1 MKYTSKRITELYVDV
16 SCKEI
21 VDNLANHI
29 NEDLDLIID
38 DASHNLKDILLALPI
53 LFRKLKQNGLIR
65 HVISKVWNKGQ
76 HRITQVFE
84 YENQDSFK
92 KCESI
97 LNDAF
102 TPENCPVLAKFVFKI
117 FNNSRIITK
126 IKIHYIYRILN
137 FFIYFIFGSLSKE
150 RR

>member
-1 MKYTSKRITELYVDV
+1 MNKKKPLFLNSLYMDFLTENELDLFLKSLDQIWTAELY
-16 SCKEI
+16 
-21 VDNLANHI
+21 AN
-29 NEDLDLIID
+29 
-38 DASHNLKDILLALPI
+38 
-53 LFRKLKQNGLIR
+53 LKQNGLIR

-117 FNNSRIITK
+117 FNNRGIVVSEFK
-126 IKIHYIYRILN
+126 N
-137 FFIYFIFGSLSKE
+137 D
-150 RR
+150 